1 MAENILIE
9 YMQKRFKDLH
19 ETSSKPLS
27 EQKGR
32 PFITISRQYGCP
44 SRKIAEI
51 LQNKLNDSAATSG
64 NKDWKVINKEIIEN
78 SANELDLKPQ
88 KLQYVFDAQQ
98 KSVMDEVISALSTR
112 YYKSDRKIR
121 KTIREI
127 IENLSSRGHVIIIGR
142 GGVAITNDFP
152 GSFHVRLYA
161 PERWRL
167 KQIVKTHPEL
177 PEADAYRKLRYVD
190 KKRTDLINHF
200 SGRKFDFNRFDL
212 QINCEVFNEEQTVE
226 LIINGM
232 KLKREQ

>member
-9 YMQKRFKDLH
+9 YMQKRFKNLD

-27 EQKGR
+27 EQKGK

-44 SRKIAEI
+44 SKEIADH
-51 LQNKLNDSAATSG
+51 LQHLLHESSNDMG
-64 NKDWKVINKEIIEN
+64 WDIINKEIIEQ
-78 SANELDLKPQ
+78 SAKELDLKPQ
-88 KLQYVFDAQQ
+88 RLQYVFDAKE

-112 YYKSDRKIR
+112 YYKSDRRIR

-127 IENLSSRGHVIIIGR
+127 IENLSSQGHVIIIGR

-161 PERWRL
+161 TERWRL
-167 KQIVKTHPEL
+167 REVMKKQPEMS
-177 PEADAYRKLRYVD
+177 EADAYRKLRYID

-200 SGRKFDFNRFDL
+200 SGRQFDFNRFGI
-212 QINCEVFNEEQTVE
+212 QVNCEKFGPEEAAN
-226 LIINGM
+226 IIVHAMNM
-232 KLKREQ
+232 K